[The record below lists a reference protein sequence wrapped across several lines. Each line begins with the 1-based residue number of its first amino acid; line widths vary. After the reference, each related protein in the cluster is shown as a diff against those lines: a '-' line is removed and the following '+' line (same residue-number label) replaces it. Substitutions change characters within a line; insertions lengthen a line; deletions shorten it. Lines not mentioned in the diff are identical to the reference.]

1 MKTSVLGKL
10 FRKFRTRDSRWRCQG
25 QDARGLHS
33 LRANIAQRARATP
46 VTALRTG
53 QNRLLQAGGSA
64 SHKEEELTRMDRI
77 RQGLSAEEYPSD
89 DKVADMW
96 DEFLIGDSLLVAP
109 EGYAKT

>member
-46 VTALRTG
+46 VTVLRIG
-53 QNRLLQAGGSA
+53 QNRLLQAGGCLLRR
-64 SHKEEELTRMDRI
+64 KELTRMDRI
-77 RQGLSAEEYPSD
+77 DRIRDLRFSNPMFVFPLFILSILSIL
-89 DKVADMW
+89 VNSF
-96 DEFLIGDSLLVAP
+96 FLM
-109 EGYAKT
+109 